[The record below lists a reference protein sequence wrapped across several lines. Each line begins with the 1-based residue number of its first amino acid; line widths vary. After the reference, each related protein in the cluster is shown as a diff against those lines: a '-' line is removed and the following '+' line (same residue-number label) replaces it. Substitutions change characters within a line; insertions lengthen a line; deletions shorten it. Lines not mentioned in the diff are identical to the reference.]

1 MMISFLN
8 KLRFR
13 FLSPD
18 SRFELWLRT
27 LYHRVMASRIVFK
40 IQDYLAIRSYTHWKA
55 KQLEESIPET
65 VMPTPTP
72 KIIFMVFGVNA
83 DPKALRDTLESI
95 LKLHRDNWEVL
106 IIKDSR
112 SDENNTPKVFS
123 TDQKVSI
130 LDGEVSSLSE
140 VPRGEYIL
148 ICQAGDIFY
157 PSLLDHF
164 YQHYTHAQ
172 NADVFYFDIEI
183 IDENTGKLK
192 PVFKPGMI
200 TTHQFLSVNYLSR
213 SIIRRS
219 AFDKIADNF
228 FQMQNFQLF
237 DYQLCLRLCEK
248 YTDFDHISKVLI
260 KQTTLSNPANPQIN
274 ALLCDHLSE
283 SGCENATSVDLSNQ
297 IRFTWKTGDPSVDI
311 LILTKNNQH
320 FLEPLLASIKEK
332 TETKNYRISIV
343 DNGSDDPGTLAFYH
357 EIMNKSEI
365 RIIPYPKAFNYS
377 DAINLGVSQT
387 DSDLLLFMNDDM
399 LVKTPGWLTELTRWA
414 TRPDV
419 GVVGAKLLRANHTI
433 QHAGIIIGL
442 SGFVGHLYLNASE
455 HYSGLM
461 GSVDWYHNFLAVTGA
476 LQMVRRTIFDQVGG
490 YDQGFELAF
499 GDIDFCLR
507 VHEFGYQNVYTPF
520 AQLYHFEG
528 STRGYSTPAKDALR
542 GFDKFQSYLIK
553 GDPFFSPNLSY
564 SRIPRCKF
572 NLDSEENLE
581 QLLKERKMF
590 YLGK

>member
-1 MMISFLN
+1 
-8 KLRFR
+8 
-13 FLSPD
+13 
-18 SRFELWLRT
+18 
-27 LYHRVMASRIVFK
+27 MASRIVFK
-40 IQDYLAIRSYTHWKA
+40 TQDYLAIRSYFRWRA
-55 KQLEESIPET
+55 KQFKERLPEIDT
-65 VMPTPTP
+65 PFPTP
-72 KIIFMVFGVNA
+72 KVTFVISIAHANL
-83 DPKALRDTLESI
+83 KALWHTLESI
-95 LKLHRDNWEVL
+95 LKLHRANWEVL
-106 IIKDSR
+106 IFKDSR
-112 SDENNTPKVFS
+112 IDENNIPEQFTTDLRFS
-123 TDQKVSI
+123 F
-130 LDGEVSSLSE
+130 LDGEDSPLPE
-140 VPRGEYIL
+140 GLRDEYIL

-157 PSLLDHF
+157 PSLLDYF
-164 YQHYTHAQ
+164 YQHHKKAPC
-172 NADVFYFDIEI
+172 ADVFYFDVEF
-183 IDENTGKLK
+183 IDEKTGRLK
-192 PVFKPGMI
+192 PLFKPGQI
-200 TTHQFLSVNYLSR
+200 TTHQFLSINYLSR
-213 SIIRRS
+213 SIIKRS
-219 AFDKIADNF
+219 TFDKFHDNF
-228 FQMQNFQLF
+228 LPMQNFQLF
-237 DYQLCLRLCEK
+237 DYQICLCLCENL
-248 YTDFDHISKVLI
+248 TDFHHIPRVLL
-260 KQTTLSNPANPQIN
+260 KQKDLSQPGDPQIN
-274 ALLCDHLSE
+274 TLLCNHLSQ
-283 SGCENATSVDLSNQ
+283 SGCENATSLQFPNQ
-297 IRFTWKTGDPSVDI
+297 IRFTWKTGDPTVDI

-332 TETKNYRISIV
+332 TEIKNYRINIV

-377 DAINLGVSQT
+377 EAINLGVSKT
-387 DSDLLLFMNDDM
+387 DSELLLFMNDDM
-399 LVKTPGWLTELTRWA
+399 LVKTPGWLAELSRWA
-414 TRPDV
+414 NRPNV

-461 GSVDWYHNFLAVTGA
+461 GSVDWYRNFLAVTGA
-476 LQMVRRTIFDQVGG
+476 LQMVRRAVFDQVGG

-572 NLDSEENLE
+572 NINSEENLE
-581 QLLKERKMF
+581 QLLEERKMF